1 MLLKKEEVV
10 KVFQNINETERT
22 KEDLANQKNIL
33 ANVISKKYICFY
45 IVTFMVS
52 MVNMGYNISPFS
64 LAIVAASIANE
75 IPIVA
80 VIVLALAGNIV
91 CAGASGAINFIITL
105 LIFFASFFVKEPKYN
120 DSSRN
125 EKVML
130 ARRIFFSS
138 LIVNIIKVFMN
149 QFLIYDLLLA
159 ITMSIIA
166 VIFYKIFA
174 NSLSVIINCNEKM
187 AFSIE
192 EILGTSL
199 LLSIALCSLGDLSL
213 LGFSIRNVLSI
224 FIVLLLGWKNG
235 ILIGT
240 TAGATIGVTLGII
253 ANNEPIVVAA
263 YAISGMIAGVLNRF
277 GKIGVICGFV
287 LGNIILSYVA
297 NGLVANLILF
307 KEILIAGIALLAV
320 PKNIN
325 LNIESIIGDNKFLP
339 VGTNRGLNRSKETVN
354 KLNNVSRVVKDMADT
369 YKNVAATVIDEEDIR
384 EKNKQKFILELLNNI
399 EYMEDNILYDN
410 IENVEGKIVDE
421 IFSHLMENQFIK
433 EKDLLKIL
441 AENNNYVLGFDQ
453 NEEKVDR
460 DIEKMTNAINS
471 AFRISKMNFIWS
483 VRLNEEKK
491 NFETQL
497 KGVSKAISEIAHDI
511 NEEIENEDLNLDK
524 KEQIT
529 LLLKQKEILVQEIL
543 INKKENDRYKIEL
556 YIEKNSKE
564 DIEEMITSILN
575 KVLDE
580 KVAIHSRKEIKSENT
595 IQYEILSE
603 DKYLLDIGHSI
614 AIKDNMSVSGDSILQ
629 TKLKD
634 GKYLIAISD
643 GMGSG
648 PEARKSSQIVTSMLK
663 RLLNSGFERDT
674 SVDLINSN
682 LLNVSEDVFATLDI
696 AIVDLYKGNIE
707 FIKNG
712 ACPTYIKNNKK
723 IQIIKS
729 LTLPT
734 GVVKEAGADIFDKDI
749 ENNDIIIMCSDG
761 ILDSNVEYKNKELW
775 VKYLLEDMEI
785 TNPQKIADIILN
797 EAIDNNF
804 GKAKDDMSVIVCKFI
819 KKSFRLK
826 FFFII
831 QQNPQILKKQDW
843 GFAFSKY

>member
-1 MLLKKEEVV
+1 M
-10 KVFQNINETERT
+10 FQNINETERT
-22 KEDLANQKNIL
+22 KENLANQKNIF

-52 MVNMGYNISPFS
+52 MVNMGYDVSPFS
-64 LAIVAASIANE
+64 LAIVAASVANE
-75 IPIVA
+75 VPVIA
-80 VIVLALAGNIV
+80 VIVLALVGNVI
-91 CAGASGAINFIITL
+91 CSGASGVISFVVTL
-105 LIFFASFFVKEPKYN
+105 LIFFASFFIKEPKYN

-130 ARRIFFSS
+130 AKRIFFAS
-138 LIVNIIKVFMN
+138 LIVNVIKVFIN
-149 QFLIYDLLLA
+149 QFLIYDLLVA
-159 ITMSIIA
+159 ITMSIIT

-174 NSLSVIINCNEKM
+174 NSLSVIINYNEKM

-192 EILGTSL
+192 EVLGTSL

-213 LGFSIRNVLSI
+213 FGFSIRNVLSI
-224 FIVLLLGWKNG
+224 FIVLVLGWKNG
-235 ILIGT
+235 VLIGT
-240 TAGATIGVTLGII
+240 TSGATIGVTLGII
-253 ANNEPIVVAA
+253 ANNEPIVVAS
-263 YAISGMIAGVLNRF
+263 YAISGMISGILNRF

-287 LGNIILSYVA
+287 LGNVILSYVA
-297 NGLVANLILF
+297 NGLVTNLILF

-320 PKNIN
+320 PKKIN
-325 LNIESIIGDNKFLP
+325 LNIENIIGNNKFLP
-339 VGTNRGLNRSKETVN
+339 VGSNRGLNRSKKAVD
-354 KLNNVSRVVKDMADT
+354 KLNNVSKAVQDMADT
-369 YKNVAATVIDEEDIR
+369 YKNVAATVISEEDIR
-384 EKNKQKFILELLNNI
+384 EKNKQKFIIELLNNI

-410 IENVEGKIVDE
+410 IENVEGEIVDE
-421 IFSHLMENQFIK
+421 IFSKLMENQFIK

-441 AENNNYVLGFDQ
+441 AKNNNYVIGFDQ
-453 NEEKVDR
+453 DEEKVDR

-497 KGVSKAISEIAHDI
+497 KGVSKAISDIADDI
-511 NEEIENEDLNLDK
+511 NEEIKNEDLNLDK

-543 INKKENDRYKIEL
+543 INKKENDRYNIEL
-556 YIEKNSKE
+556 YIEKSSKE
-564 DIEEMITSILN
+564 DIEETITNILG
-575 KVLDE
+575 KVLEE
-580 KVAIHSRKEIKSENT
+580 KVSIQSQKEIKNENT
-595 IQYEILSE
+595 VKYEILSD
-603 DKYLLDIGHSI
+603 DKYILDIGHSI
-614 AIKDNMSVSGDSILQ
+614 AIKDGMTVSGDSIIQ

-648 PEARKSSQIVTSMLK
+648 PEARKSSQIVTLMLK
-663 RLLNSGFERDT
+663 RLLNSGFEKET
-674 SVDLINSN
+674 SIDLINSN

-696 AIVDLYKGNIE
+696 AIVDLYKGNME

-734 GVVKEAGADIFDKDI
+734 GVVKEAGTDIFDKDI
-749 ENNDIIIMCSDG
+749 ENNDIIVMCSDG
-761 ILDSNVEYKNKELW
+761 ILDSNIEYKNKELW
-775 VKYLLEDMEI
+775 VKYLLEDIEI

-797 EAIDNNF
+797 EAIDNTY

-819 KKSFRLK
+819 KK
-826 FFFII
+826 I
-831 QQNPQILKKQDW
+831 
-843 GFAFSKY
+843 

>member
-10 KVFQNINETERT
+10 KMFQNINETERT
-22 KEDLANQKNIL
+22 KEDLANPKNIF
-33 ANVISKKYICFY
+33 ANIISKKYICFY
-45 IVTFMVS
+45 IITFMVS
-52 MVNMGYNISPFS
+52 MVNMGYDISPFS
-64 LAIVAASIANE
+64 LAIIAAGIANE
-75 IPIVA
+75 IPMLATI
-80 VIVLALAGNIV
+80 ILALAGNIIGS
-91 CAGASGAINFIITL
+91 GASGAIHFIITL
-105 LIFFASFFVKEPKYN
+105 LIFFASFFLKEPKYN

-125 EKVML
+125 EKIML
-130 ARRIFFSS
+130 AKRIFFSS
-138 LIVNIIKVFMN
+138 LIVNVIKVFIN
-149 QFLIYDLLLA
+149 QFLIYDLLVA
-159 ITMSIIA
+159 VSMSIIV

-174 NSLSVIINCNEKM
+174 NSLAVITHYDEKM

-192 EILGTSL
+192 EVLGTSL
-199 LLSIALCSLGDLSL
+199 LVSIALCCFGDLSL
-213 LGFSIRNVLSI
+213 WNFSIRNVLSI
-224 FIVLLLGWKNG
+224 FIVLVLGWKNG

-263 YAISGMIAGVLNRF
+263 YTISGMMAGILNKF

-297 NGLVANLILF
+297 NGMVANLILF
-307 KEILIAGIALLAV
+307 KEILIAGLALLAV

-325 LNIESIIGDNKFLP
+325 LTIENIIGENKFLP
-339 VGTNRGLNRSKETVN
+339 VGINRGLNRSKETVN
-354 KLNNVSRVVKDMADT
+354 KLNNVSMAVKEMADT
-369 YKNVAATVIDEEDIR
+369 YKNVATTVVDEVDIR
-384 EKNKQKFILELLNNI
+384 EKNKQKFISELLNNI
-399 EYMEDNILYDN
+399 QYMEDNILYDTM
-410 IENVEGKIVDE
+410 ENVEGKIVDE
-421 IFSHLMENQFIK
+421 IFNKLMESQFIR

-441 AENNNYVLGFDQ
+441 AKNNNYVIGFEQ
-453 NEEKVDR
+453 QEEKVSR
-460 DIEKMTNAINS
+460 DIEKMTNAINA

-483 VRLNEEKK
+483 VRLKEEKK

-497 KGVSKAISEIAHDI
+497 NSVSQAISNIANDI
-511 NEEIENEDLNLDK
+511 NQEIESEDLNLDK
-524 KEQIT
+524 KEQIVQ
-529 LLLKQKEILVQEIL
+529 LLKQKEILVQEIQ
-543 INKKENDRYKIEL
+543 IHKKENDRYRIEL
-556 YIEKNSKE
+556 YIEKTAKK
-564 DIEEMITSILN
+564 DIEETIINICKKILN
-575 KVLDE
+575 ENV
-580 KVAIHSRKEIKSENT
+580 IIQNQQEIKNENT
-595 IQYEILSE
+595 IKYEILSD

-614 AIKDNMSVSGDSILQ
+614 AIKDHMSVSGDSILQ

-648 PEARKSSQIVTSMLK
+648 PEARKSSKIVISMLK
-663 RLLNSGFERDT
+663 RLLNSGFEKEN
-674 SVDLINSN
+674 SVNLINSN

-696 AIVDLYKGNIE
+696 AIVDLYKGNVE

-712 ACPTYIKNNKK
+712 ACPTYLKNNRK

-734 GVVKEAGADIFDKDI
+734 GVIKEASTDVFDKDI
-749 ENNDIIIMCSDG
+749 ENNDIMVMCSDG

-775 VKYLLEDMEI
+775 VKYLLEDMEV

-819 KKSFRLK
+819 KK
-826 FFFII
+826 
-831 QQNPQILKKQDW
+831 
-843 GFAFSKY
+843 